1 MIIIKK
7 ELSAIALAACMVFT
21 GCGNK
26 TSGSSSVN
34 VPAKNTDSSSSVQET
49 AGNKEDTVITIGLMI
64 EPEDKGFI
72 KAIEDFNNA
81 DNGCRIETKL
91 MSSRFEADGGEHGWT
106 EDEVAN
112 VDFNTLQMIMNE
124 GGLDI
129 IGGSTF
135 GDSAKYE
142 LLKQK
147 GTFVDLYQFMENDP
161 EVNTSTLNQHI
172 LELNEIDGKLYNIP
186 MFYDVHTIIS
196 KSEYGGTTQNWTI
209 DEFIDRWNSMPAGST
224 IEGANCAEYIF
235 FNLLRENLPAFID
248 EENAKV
254 SFDSED
260 FRKMLEFCKQFPSNN
275 GENANYNYNA
285 PMLTSP
291 YTIRSVGAAVYNEM
305 NYQTWEQKQYR
316 LRDGGYTLVGFP
328 TSDRKGAYLSTSFP
342 GWSICADSSDEK
354 QQAAWKFIRQFYTEE
369 YQTENVVWKEEY
381 IDDKGEK
388 KVSYSIDNTGFCIN
402 NAARKKIAENII
414 SGMYDPDEPV
424 YAQGHEITIDKLKLD
439 EKDCQFIEDYI
450 ASIDRWDVDVDRELW
465 QIVMD
470 EVMAYLRGGQDID
483 KTIDMIQN
491 RASLWVSERY

>member
-1 MIIIKK
+1 MITMKK
-7 ELSAIALAACMVFT
+7 EVAAIALAACMFFT
-21 GCGNK
+21 GCGSK

-81 DNGCRIETKL
+81 DNGCHIETKL
-91 MSSRFEADGGEHGWT
+91 MSTRFEADGGEHGFT
-106 EDEVAN
+106 EEEVGN
-112 VDFNTLQMIMNE
+112 IDFNTLQMIMNE

-129 IGGSTF
+129 IGGGTF
-135 GDSAKYE
+135 ADNAKYE

-147 GTFVDLYQFMENDP
+147 GAFVDLYQFMENDP
-161 EVNTSTLNQHI
+161 EVNVTTLNEHI
-172 LELNEIDGKLYNIP
+172 LKLNEIDGKLYNIP

-235 FNLLRENLPAFID
+235 FNLLRENLPAFVD

-275 GENANYNYNA
+275 GEKANYNYNA

-291 YTIRSVGAAVYNEM
+291 YTIRSVGDAIYTEM

-328 TSDRKGAYLSTSFP
+328 TSDRKGAYLSTSSP

-369 YQTENVVWKEEY
+369 YQTQNAVIEEKSKDPETMEDITY
-381 IDDKGEK
+381 YYFYDGM
-388 KVSYSIDNTGFCIN
+388 CIN
-402 NAARKKIAENII
+402 NAARKKIAENFV
-414 SGMYDPDEPV
+414 SGMYDSDKPV

-439 EKDCQFIEDYI
+439 EKDYQFIEDYI
-450 ASIDRWDVDVDRELW
+450 ASIDRWDVNVDRELW

-470 EVMAYLRGGQDID
+470 EVMAYLGGGQDID